1 LITLLKRTF
10 LRLEMG
16 ARKGK
21 SVPEATTVRSNNEGI
36 EMNQDQLRLVLPAG
50 VDMESMSKAR
60 VSMKMLP
67 KIRKVTDRVG
77 RGRPKKGQQSRGVW
91 GLSENMR
98 LEIGKMAVERG
109 YKDTREHFNRLL
121 GFNIYNGSITH
132 FKRAYLN
139 KGKCRGVWGLSEN
152 VRLEIGKM
160 AVERGYRDTVEHFSR
175 LLGFNIFFHTIVP
188 CKRAYLNKGQGEG
201 QNSKNGEGEV
211 QGQGGEDQGHGGKEQ
226 VNWVV
231 SNSELQVLQVNTGE
245 VSTTNQEQSEIVND
259 ANEED
264 EEIQEQESV
273 GGGSSTTASCKEND
287 DLNQVKEQGIESE
300 DDQDLSVQFDT
311 RAVYKETPIISAM
324 KKYEELVK
332 KIQVR
337 KEETRLLEKEEE
349 ELAEKLSRELAKG
362 RAEAV

>member
-16 ARKGK
+16 AKKGK

-109 YKDTREHFNRLL
+109 YKDTGEHCNRLL
-121 GFNIYNGSITH
+121 GVNVSMRSIFC
-132 FKRAYLN
+132 FK
-139 KGKCRGVWGLSEN
+139 K
-152 VRLEIGKM
+152 
-160 AVERGYRDTVEHFSR
+160 
-175 LLGFNIFFHTIVP
+175 
-188 CKRAYLNKGQGEG
+188 AYLNKGQGKG
-201 QNSKNGEGEV
+201 HNSKNGEGEV
-211 QGQGGEDQGHGGKEQ
+211 QGQGGEEQGHGGKEQ
-226 VNWVV
+226 VNWAV
-231 SNSELQVLQVNTGE
+231 SNSELQVPQVTTGE
-245 VSTTNQEQSEIVND
+245 VSTTNQEQSEITND

-264 EEIQEQESV
+264 EEIQEQESM